1 VPDKQTKVLHI
12 TSYPP
17 PRAGWGMRVYFLK
30 QDMEKNGD
38 LCEVLNIGKGR
49 YLTDRDFIPVL
60 GSLDY
65 IKKVFRFRLKG
76 FLIHHHLNGDSPK
89 GFILTFLSLTISL
102 LTFRRPVITFHAGP
116 VQLYF
121 PKHKGPKLTLLYKYI
136 FAVAKY
142 IVCNND
148 AVKKNIMSYGVSGDK
163 IVPIQAFSKQYMQF
177 KKQPLAPEL
186 KEIFDNHFPAI
197 ACYAAYRPEFY
208 LDEMVDAFALYHKE
222 HPDSRLIML
231 GQTGGSE
238 NIKAKMEDLGI
249 QDAVYFAGDL
259 DHDEFLTLLSKAA
272 IYLRT
277 PFKDGVSSSVLESL
291 SLKTPVVACENG
303 SRPSGVITYENQN
316 IGDMVK
322 VLMHTIDHIAEIKKN
337 MQAPPIPDTVSTEI
351 ELIKKA
357 YWGRSLKSQ
366 GRE

>member
-1 VPDKQTKVLHI
+1 MKDKQTKVLHI

-30 QDMEKNGD
+30 QEMEKKGD

-49 YLTDRDFIPVL
+49 FLTDRDFVPIL

-89 GFILTFLSLTISL
+89 GFLLTLLSLTISL

-121 PKHKGPKLTLLYKYI
+121 PKHKGPKLTPVYKYI
-136 FAVAKY
+136 FTVAKY
-142 IVCNND
+142 IVCNNE
-148 AVKKNIMSYGVSGDK
+148 AVKKNIMSYGIHADK

-177 KKQPLAPEL
+177 KEQTLAPEL
-186 KEIFDNHFPAI
+186 QEIFDNHFPAI
-197 ACYAAYRPEFY
+197 ACYAAYRPEFF
-208 LDEMVDAFALYHKE
+208 LEEMVDAFALYHKT

-231 GQTGGSE
+231 GQTGGADD
-238 NIKAKMEDLGI
+238 IKARMEDMGLL
-249 QDAVYFAGDL
+249 DAVYFAGDL
-259 DHDEFLTLLSKAA
+259 DHDEFLTLLSKAT

-291 SLKTPVVACENG
+291 SLNTPVVACKNG
-303 SRPSGVITYENQN
+303 LRPEGVITYENQN
-316 IGDMVK
+316 IDDMVK
-322 VLMHTIDHIAEIKKN
+322 VLTHTIDHIDEIKKN
-337 MQAPPIPDTVSTEI
+337 LNVPPIPDTVTTEI
-351 ELIKKA
+351 GLIQKA
-357 YWGRSLKSQ
+357 YWGK
-366 GRE
+366 